1 MVRRRKQK
9 KNKGGADWTAKGT
22 PSGASTASLVK
33 EDETMGNVIRKSKEV
48 FGRGKDLLVGA
59 IFNNPEQSPG
69 IGGRRK
75 KQKGG
80 GETEDL
86 IGKPVG
92 EEECQKNV
100 RMPTKQ
106 KGGNKNKYEGCGGDV
121 FKGLYGGGKRKSRRS
136 TKMRRTRRRRGSALY
151 QNEES
156 CRNECIKQTGA
167 RVGTPVGEKKIQKCM
182 KNVCSN
188 FSSSSSSPS
197 SSSGVGGKRR
207 RRRRT
212 KRRKSKR
219 RRKSR
224 RKSRRRKH
232 RRSRSR
238 KR

>member
-48 FGRGKDLLVGA
+48 FGRGKDLLVDA

-75 KQKGG
+75 RQKGG
-80 GETEDL
+80 GEKEDL

-100 RMPTKQ
+100 RMPQ

-136 TKMRRTRRRRGSALY
+136 TKMRRSRRTRKKRGRGTQPKPKTCPTGESWDAIEKKCSRIDVALH
-151 QNEES
+151 
-156 CRNECIKQTGA
+156 
-167 RVGTPVGEKKIQKCM
+167 VDPVGPNDNRIRTW
-182 KNVCSN
+182 SA
-188 FSSSSSSPS
+188 SSV
-197 SSSGVGGKRR
+197 VGGKRR
-207 RRRRT
+207 KRRRT
-212 KRRKSKR
+212 KRRKSKGR
-219 RRKSR
+219 R
-224 RKSRRRKH
+224 RKSRRRKRH
-232 RRSRSR
+232 RSRNR
-238 KR
+238 RR